1 MGLAEA
7 AALLAGEPAP
17 GIRGFL
23 TGTPPILAMQPLV
36 DMVALI
42 AEAGLDAIRAKSI
55 ALTEYAIELV
65 DAELPDARLASPRDP
80 AQRGGHVTID
90 HPRFAELLPR
100 LWAAG
105 IIPDFRRPDG
115 LRLGCSPL
123 STSFAEVEAGVHA
136 IRDALD
142 S

>member
-1 MGLAEA
+1 MSTIEIAKRYVELVSDHKNEQCLSELFSKDAVSVEA
-7 AALLAGEPAP
+7 GAP
-17 GIRGFL
+17 PGQDR
-23 TGTPPILAMQPLV
+23 TSR
-36 DMVALI
+36 
-42 AEAGLDAIRAKSI
+42 GLDAIRAKSI

-65 DAELPDARLASPRDP
+65 DSELPDARLASPRDP

-90 HPRFAELLPR
+90 HPRFSELLPR

-105 IIPDFRRPDG
+105 VIPDFRRPDG

-123 STSFAEVEAGVHA
+123 STSFAEVEAGVLA
-136 IRDALD
+136 G